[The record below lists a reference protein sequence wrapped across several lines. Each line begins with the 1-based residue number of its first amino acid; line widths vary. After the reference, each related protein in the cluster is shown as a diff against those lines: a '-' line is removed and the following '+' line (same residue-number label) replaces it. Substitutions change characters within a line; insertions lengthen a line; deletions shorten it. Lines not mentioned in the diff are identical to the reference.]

1 MNSGPSPAHVFSQRI
16 ATKKTGLSLAAEEPA
31 AEWIC
36 VLCWGYERRVVT
48 AVSEGISGVPQPGR
62 FLPRRVTVS
71 RLEL

>member
-1 MNSGPSPAHVFSQRI
+1 MNSGPSPARIFSQRI
-16 ATKKTGLSLAAEEPA
+16 AKKTGLSLAAEEPA

-36 VLCWGYERRVVT
+36 VLGWGYECRVVT

-62 FLPRRVTVS
+62 FLPRKVTVS